1 MPKNANFLLRRI
13 LGLALIILAA
23 AWFARL
29 TSGIDFARL
38 ELVAAERYGQ
48 QTAQAVREWR
58 AALERAGPT
67 ETDKLNAV
75 NVFFNRRILFLDDQT
90 VWGKS
95 DYWATPLEVLWKGA
109 GDCEDFAI
117 AKYFSLKA
125 IGISPDKL
133 RLTYVKVRIG
143 GPYSNMFQAHM
154 VLVYYATPTAEPLI
168 LDNLITEI
176 RPASRRPDLVPI
188 FSFNSE
194 GLWVAGSGPE
204 PVASSTSRLSRWRD
218 LLTRMQNDGYE

>member
-1 MPKNANFLLRRI
+1 MLL
-13 LGLALIILAA
+13 AAA
-23 AWFARL
+23 AWFAQF
-29 TSGIDFARL
+29 TSGIDFVRL
-38 ELVAAERYGQ
+38 EQIAAQRYGQ
-48 QTAQAVREWR
+48 QTALAVRDWH
-58 AALERAGPT
+58 AALDRAGPT
-67 ETDKLNAV
+67 DSEKLDEV
-75 NVFFNRRILFLDDQT
+75 NKFFNRSILFEDDQT

-125 IGISPDKL
+125 IGIAPAKL

-143 GPYSNMFQAHM
+143 GPHSNLFQAHM
-154 VLVYYATPTAEPLI
+154 VLVYYAAPTAEPLI
-168 LDNLITEI
+168 LDNLISEI
-176 RPASRRPDLVPI
+176 RPASRRPDLTPI

-194 GLWVAGSGPE
+194 GLWVAGSGLE